1 MKELDLSK
9 ELKDFYEKNK
19 QEKIVRNWEETLKKS
34 KGWFHLDLFKFNVIG
49 DGILLKKKNF

>member
-19 QEKIVRNWEETLKKS
+19 QEKILRNWEETLKKS
-34 KGWFHLDLFKFNVIG
+34 KGWLQLDPFKY
-49 DGILLKKKNF
+49 